1 MTPLTNPY
9 PGIQPGNPLCI
20 RFNVNALKTDVDTI
34 RIVSGLTPGFITNA
48 MQLLI
53 QHIAA
58 KCAAE
63 GWDMSNTKQLHA
75 YVIELLTTNPAN
87 RTTTVVPTKK
97 PVGPVRRR
105 TRSVGATPTVNPHEH
120 ATVSGDETETS
131 DGRNKAA

>member
-1 MTPLTNPY
+1 MPTLTNPY

-63 GWDMSNTKQLHA
+63 GWDMSNTKQLHK
-75 YVIELLTTNPAN
+75 YVIDLLTTNPAN
-87 RTTTVVPTKK
+87 RTVVHAKK
-97 PVGPVRRR
+97 PIGPVRRR
-105 TRSVGATPTVNPHEH
+105 TRGVGATPTVNPHEH
-120 ATVSGDETETS
+120 ATVRGDETETS
-131 DGRNKAA
+131 DRNKAA

>member
-1 MTPLTNPY
+1 MSTTLTNPY

-58 KCAAE
+58 KCAIE
-63 GWDMSNTKQLHA
+63 GWDMSNTKQLHE
-75 YVIELLTTNPAN
+75 YVITLLRNPTIVNAE
-87 RTTTVVPTKK
+87 K
-97 PVGPVRRR
+97 PSRPVRRR
-105 TRSVGATPTVNPHEH
+105 TRSVGAAPTVNPHEH
-120 ATVSGDETETS
+120 ATVSGDETAET
-131 DGRNKAA
+131 DRNKAA